1 MLNHQGYGH
10 GQLDRLYWGIAPVVL
25 AGVVDQVRTTLTV
38 MVAEIR
44 AAMPDSS
51 DVLPAEVASHAINF
65 AVNGGERTTINF
77 TATQGANEIT
87 TTAEKEQRHWVR
99 IAAAVAVG
107 LLTIAGVVFA
117 LMQAQ
122 GWRFG

>member
-1 MLNHQGYGH
+1 MGTVSST
-10 GQLDRLYWGIAPVVL
+10 RLYWGVSPVAL
-25 AGVVDQVRTTLTV
+25 DGVVDQVRTTLTV

-44 AAMPDSS
+44 ATTPDTSE
-51 DVLPAEVASHAINF
+51 VPAEVASHAINF

-87 TTAEKEQRHWVR
+87 TAEKEQKHWAVV
-99 IAAAVAVG
+99 AAGVVVG
-107 LLTIAGVVFA
+107 LLTIAGVFFA

-122 GWRFG
+122 GWQF